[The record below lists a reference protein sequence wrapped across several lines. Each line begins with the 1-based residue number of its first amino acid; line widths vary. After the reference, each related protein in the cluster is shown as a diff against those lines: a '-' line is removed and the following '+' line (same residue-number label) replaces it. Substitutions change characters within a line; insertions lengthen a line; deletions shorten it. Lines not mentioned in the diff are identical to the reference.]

1 MRDYRIVSLG
11 LIASAL
17 IVAAPALGSSGGG
30 GGGGGGG
37 SEMPSSS
44 APAYDP
50 AAEYRKGIAALQASN
65 FKDALKAFKNVLA
78 VAPKDAN
85 TNYLAGLSAI
95 GLNDWK
101 KASAYLEKAAKADP
115 NLIGAQR
122 QLGVVKAKMGDAAG
136 AGVLRDAL
144 KARLAACGEGCAA
157 NAELKGAVEAIDAA
171 IAAGPQ
177 ASVSV
182 SLPSAFTS
190 AASGDRAYLAAVSLI
205 NEHRYADAIAS
216 LQAARMS
223 FGAHPDILTY
233 LGFANRK
240 LGRYDVAEGYYRA
253 ALAIYPDHRGA
264 LEYYGELK
272 VERGDLTGA
281 KANLAKLDR
290 VCTFGCS
297 QADELRLWISL
308 GRSPTA

>member
-1 MRDYRIVSLG
+1 
-11 LIASAL
+11 
-17 IVAAPALGSSGGG
+17 
-30 GGGGGGG
+30 
-37 SEMPSSS
+37 
-44 APAYDP
+44 
-50 AAEYRKGIAALQASN
+50 
-65 FKDALKAFKNVLA
+65 
-78 VAPKDAN
+78 
-85 TNYLAGLSAI
+85 
-95 GLNDWK
+95 
-101 KASAYLEKAAKADP
+101 
-115 NLIGAQR
+115 
-122 QLGVVKAKMGDAAG
+122 MGDAAG
-136 AGVLRDAL
+136 AGAERDLL
-144 KARLAACGEGCAA
+144 KAKLTACGDTCAA
-157 NAELKGAVEAIDAA
+157 NAELKAAVGAGEAA

-182 SLPSAFTS
+182 TLPGAFTNTTN
-190 AASGDRAYLAAVSLI
+190 GDRAYLAAVSLI

-240 LGRYDVAEGYYRA
+240 LGRFDVAEGYYQA
-253 ALAIYPDHRGA
+253 ALAIYSNHRGA

-272 VERGDLTGA
+272 VERGDVAGA

-308 GRSPTA
+308 GRSPA

>member
-1 MRDYRIVSLG
+1 MRGHRIVASG
-11 LIASAL
+11 IIAAAL
-17 IVAAPALGSSGGG
+17 MLAAPALGASGGG
-30 GGGGGGG
+30 GSGGG
-37 SEMPSSS
+37 SEMPSAS

-50 AAEYRKGIAALQASN
+50 AAEYRKGIDALQANN

-101 KASAYLEKAAKADP
+101 KAKPYLEKATKADP
-115 NLIGAQR
+115 NLIGAHR
-122 QLGVVKAKMGDAAG
+122 QLGVVRAKMGDAAG
-136 AGVLRDAL
+136 AGVERDLL
-144 KARLAACGEGCAA
+144 KAKLAACGDGCAT
-157 NAELKGAVEAIDAA
+157 NAELKAAVDAVDAA

-182 SLPSAFTS
+182 TLPSAFINT
-190 AASGDRAYLAAVSLI
+190 ATGDRAYLAAVSLI

-240 LGRYDVAEGYYRA
+240 LGRYVVAEGYYKA
-253 ALAIYPDHRGA
+253 ALAIYPNHRGA

-272 VERGDLTGA
+272 VERGDLAGA
-281 KANLAKLDR
+281 KANLTKLDR

>member
-1 MRDYRIVSLG
+1 MRDRRIAQLAFIVS
-11 LIASAL
+11 AL
-17 IVAAPALGSSGGG
+17 LALPALAASGGSGGG
-30 GGGGGGG
+30 GGGTD
-37 SEMPSSS
+37 MPSAS

-50 AAEYRKGIAALQASN
+50 AAEYRKGIEALTANN

-101 KASAYLEKAAKADP
+101 KAKPYLEKAAKADP
-115 NLIGAQR
+115 NLIGAHR
-122 QLGVVKAKMGDAAG
+122 QLGVVKAKLGDAPG
-136 AGVLRDAL
+136 ATAERDLL
-144 KARLAACGEGCAA
+144 KAKLSACGDGCAA

-171 IAAGPQ
+171 IAAGPE
-177 ASVSV
+177 AKVSV
-182 SLPSAFTS
+182 VLPPAYTS
-190 AASGDRAYLAAVSLI
+190 ATTGDRAYLAAVSLI
-205 NEHRYADAIAS
+205 NERRYADAIAS
-216 LQAARMS
+216 LQAAQMS

-240 LGRYDVAEGYYRA
+240 LGRYDVAEGYYKA
-253 ALAIYPDHRGA
+253 ALAIYPNHRGA

-272 VERGDLTGA
+272 VERGDIAGA

-308 GRSPTA
+308 GRSPA

>member
-1 MRDYRIVSLG
+1 MRGRRIVELSF
-11 LIASAL
+11 IATAL
-17 IVAAPALGSSGGG
+17 FAAPALGASGGG

-37 SEMPSSS
+37 TDMPSTS

-50 AAEYRKGIAALQASN
+50 AAEYRKGVEALQASN

-78 VAPKDAN
+78 VAPRDAN

-101 KASAYLEKAAKADP
+101 KAKPYLEKAAKADP
-115 NLIGAQR
+115 NLIGAHR

-136 AGVLRDAL
+136 AGIERDLL
-144 KARLAACGEGCAA
+144 KTKLAACGDGCAA
-157 NAELKGAVEAIDAA
+157 NAELKAAVDAIDAA

-182 SLPSAFTS
+182 TLPAAFVS

-240 LGRYDVAEGYYRA
+240 LGRYDVAEGYYKA
-253 ALAIYPDHRGA
+253 ALAIYPNHRGA

-272 VERGDLTGA
+272 VERGDLAGA

-308 GRSPTA
+308 GRSPAA

>member
-17 IVAAPALGSSGGG
+17 AIAAPALGSSGGG
-30 GGGGGGG
+30 GGGGGW

-95 GLNDWK
+95 GLTDWK
-101 KASAYLEKAAKADP
+101 KASLYLEKAAKADP

-144 KARLAACGEGCAA
+144 KAKLAACGDGCAA
-157 NAELKGAVEAIDAA
+157 NAELKGAVDAIDAA

-177 ASVSV
+177 ASISV
-182 SLPSAFTS
+182 SLPSAFTNTI
-190 AASGDRAYLAAVSLI
+190 SGDRAYLAAVSLI
-205 NEHRYADAIAS
+205 NEHRYTDAIAS
-216 LQAARMS
+216 LQTARMS

-240 LGRYDVAEGYYRA
+240 LGRYAIAEGYYRA
-253 ALAIYPDHRGA
+253 ALAIYPNHRGA

-272 VERGDLTGA
+272 VERGDMAGA
-281 KANLAKLDR
+281 KANLARLDR

-297 QADELRLWISL
+297 QADELRLWIGL
-308 GRSPTA
+308 GRSPAA